1 MKLLSARLVVSLVL
15 SIGISVTTAETAAW
29 QETTWR
35 GERSFRAVAGDWA
48 AIVSAE
54 RARLV
59 YLGRGDGQRNL
70 LFETADRSDPVGWGG
85 HRVWLGPQ
93 ATWSSGGWPPPT
105 AWEKAPAERVMARE
119 ERIELVLP
127 DAGDGWPRMI
137 RAYFWADGKLH
148 CVVRTEGGTRAAQVI
163 QILQVATSA
172 VVTARA
178 LPAPTVPRGYVL
190 VHLGRQ
196 PSPRYVFPEPPQVAR
211 HAEGIELH
219 YNATTEKI
227 GLLPQALDA
236 HFAEGGLRVTRGR
249 ESGAAEA
256 TPDDGFVTQVY
267 VGSPSTPLIE
277 LEQLSPAWKPGG
289 DAEFEMIVEPRAG

>member
-1 MKLLSARLVVSLVL
+1 MRFLPTGLLLGAAGALALAA
-15 SIGISVTTAETAAW
+15 TAPAAEW
-29 QETTWR
+29 RETTWR
-35 GERSFRAVAGDWA
+35 GETAYEADAAGWT

-59 YLGRGDGQRNL
+59 YLGRGDGKANL
-70 LFETADRSDPVGWGG
+70 LFETAERSDPVGWGG

-93 ATWSSGGWPPPT
+93 SAWSSGGWPPPA
-105 AWEKAPAERVMARE
+105 AWEKAPAERVIAQAD
-119 ERIELVLP
+119 RIELVLP
-127 DAGDGWPRMI
+127 DAGDGWPRLT
-137 RAYFWADGKLH
+137 RVYFWGEGKLH
-148 CVVRTEGGTRAAQVI
+148 CVVRTRGGTRPAQVI

-178 LPAPTVPRGYVL
+178 APTATVPRGYVL

-196 PSPRYVFPEPPQVAR
+196 PSPQYVFPEPPQVAR
-211 HAEGIELH
+211 HGEAVELH
-219 YNATTEKI
+219 YNGTTEKI
-227 GLLPQALDA
+227 GLRPTALEA

-249 ESGAAEA
+249 EAGAIDAA
-256 TPDDGFVTQVY
+256 PDDGFVTQVY
-267 VGSPSTPLIE
+267 LGSPSTPLIE